1 MIKQS
6 IRISLAILPPKAKKL
21 QYQVPN
27 VEPQEKK
34 IIHETNYDIDFSRT
48 AVLKA
53 IFSDCS

>member
-34 IIHETNYDIDFSRT
+34 
-48 AVLKA
+48 
-53 IFSDCS
+53 